1 MEKIYEVQR
10 IKQEVYETT
19 ENRYVI
25 KSPEDVIDHAYSLI
39 GEDDREVFLV
49 MVLNTKNEVVA
60 VHRCHVGSLN
70 ASIVHPREVFKS
82 AILFNQAIENNGA
95 SIIGV
100 HQHPSG
106 NPKKSQED
114 IHVCRRL
121 VESGKILGIELLD
134 FCILGGKAEGRIKF
148 TSFKEEG
155 YI

>member
-1 MEKIYEVQR
+1 MKKVYEIVR
-10 IKQEVYETT
+10 IKQEIMESST
-19 ENRYVI
+19 ERYVV
-25 KSPEDVIDHAYSLI
+25 KSPDDVIDHAYELI

-82 AILFNQAIENNGA
+82 AILFNRAIENNGA
-95 SIIGV
+95 SIIAV

-106 NPKKSQED
+106 NPKESQED

-121 VESGKILGIELLD
+121 VEAGKILGIELLD
-134 FCILGGKAEGRIKF
+134 FCILGEKSEGKIKF
-148 TSFKEEG
+148 ASLKEKG
-155 YI
+155 YL